1 MDPNSRLLMMGAG
14 GDPRVAL
21 GTISW
26 TSNYISTASIS
37 GVNFTANDTAVSGNN
52 SAYTTAFPTVTT
64 TGWFLEW
71 RQLEGYTSYVNFVGV
86 SNTNSVNMA
95 YGDSR
100 TTTWYWSGSIFG
112 LGSGSGPGALRGDY
126 VHTLAVRL
134 ESGSPKIYFKAGNT
148 GTVAGPF
155 NCPSGTLYFIT
166 QNQNGYKTGD
176 ITIQNSGTV
185 YQGGGGLW

>member
-14 GDPRVAL
+14 GDARVSL

-26 TSNYISTASIS
+26 TSNYISTAAIS
-37 GVNFTANDTAVSGNN
+37 GVNFVAGETSTTSSS

-64 TGWFLEW
+64 TGWHLQW
-71 RQLEGYTSYVNFVGV
+71 RQIEGYSQYINFVGV
-86 SNTNSVNMA
+86 SNTNSVNMS
-95 YGDSR
+95 YGDTR
-100 TTTWYWSGSIFG
+100 TTTWYWSGGIFG
-112 LGSGSGPGALRGDY
+112 LGSGSGPGVLRGDY

-134 ESGSPKIYFKAGNT
+134 ESGSPRIYFKNGQT

-155 NCPSGTLYFIT
+155 DCPSGTLYFIT
-166 QNQNGYKTGD
+166 QNQGGYKIGD